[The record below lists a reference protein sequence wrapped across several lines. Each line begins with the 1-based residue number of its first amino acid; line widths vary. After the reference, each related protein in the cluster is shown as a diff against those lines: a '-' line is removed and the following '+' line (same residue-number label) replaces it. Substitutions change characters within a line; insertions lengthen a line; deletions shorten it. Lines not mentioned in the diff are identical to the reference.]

1 MTNKIQSYYDEILLK
16 FSLRNCKKDL
26 RYLIEFSIKED
37 KIQFETENIENKV
50 ENSIINFSKAFLCS
64 YYFYKTQNIEI
75 SVKKFKNNGI
85 HFIKHKIED
94 NPILS
99 LSTILTSEN
108 FTLEF
113 PLNKKIENSEI
124 LIIKAE
130 NTNKNNN
137 SLIDYLSS
145 GISFDSY
152 IGIDFSDKKLHN
164 VDIRKN
170 QYMNAIKG
178 FRETL
183 FEYVRNFEVYAYGA
197 WLQSSKSKKTNAY
210 FNLSLD
216 ENKSLF
222 GFNEIKKA
230 YQGCLNQIGFYENNN
245 GNILSTLLNK
255 VKERIFEKK
264 NFQKYNILFLLIN
277 NSPIK
282 EDYQN
287 CIDAFIQISFLP
299 LSIIIIGIGEK
310 EDEFKKIRNLY
321 YDKKYSSDGIEKKRD
336 NIFFISMKECNYD
349 ENLLKNI
356 CLKEVPEQMIQ
367 FYDLSNITPQLI
379 KEKNFKNIY
388 NSFKI
393 LNESYNQIIRIPM
406 DYESAPSLININ
418 NKEIKITPT
427 NKDLDNNNNS
437 FNNEIFSENTPIY
450 EKTNINNVNEFEKK
464 TTTKTPIHLNEST
477 SNDIKYNPY
486 CKNITKK

>member
-145 GISFDSY
+145 GISFDT
-152 IGIDFSDKKLHN
+152 
-164 VDIRKN
+164 R
-170 QYMNAIKG
+170 
-178 FRETL
+178 
-183 FEYVRNFEVYAYGA
+183 
-197 WLQSSKSKKTNAY
+197 
-210 FNLSLD
+210 
-216 ENKSLF
+216 
-222 GFNEIKKA
+222 
-230 YQGCLNQIGFYENNN
+230 QGRCRWQ
-245 GNILSTLLNK
+245 
-255 VKERIFEKK
+255 RW
-264 NFQKYNILFLLIN
+264 
-277 NSPIK
+277 
-282 EDYQN
+282 
-287 CIDAFIQISFLP
+287 CAH
-299 LSIIIIGIGEK
+299 
-310 EDEFKKIRNLY
+310 RLY
-321 YDKKYSSDGIEKKRD
+321 
-336 NIFFISMKECNYD
+336 
-349 ENLLKNI
+349 
-356 CLKEVPEQMIQ
+356 
-367 FYDLSNITPQLI
+367 
-379 KEKNFKNIY
+379 
-388 NSFKI
+388 
-393 LNESYNQIIRIPM
+393 
-406 DYESAPSLININ
+406 
-418 NKEIKITPT
+418 
-427 NKDLDNNNNS
+427 
-437 FNNEIFSENTPIY
+437 
-450 EKTNINNVNEFEKK
+450 
-464 TTTKTPIHLNEST
+464 
-477 SNDIKYNPY
+477 
-486 CKNITKK
+486 